1 MIACTVEDQGG
12 DHLCLLLLDEA
23 VAGAGP
29 GGVEE
34 RWVDVLEHPVQIL
47 AGAIGIRI
55 VTKHHM
61 SYFVTDAVLT
71 VWS

>member
-12 DHLCLLLLDEA
+12 DHLCLLLFDEA

-34 RWVDVLEHPVQIL
+34 RWVDVLEHPV
-47 AGAIGIRI
+47 
-55 VTKHHM
+55 
-61 SYFVTDAVLT
+61 
-71 VWS
+71 